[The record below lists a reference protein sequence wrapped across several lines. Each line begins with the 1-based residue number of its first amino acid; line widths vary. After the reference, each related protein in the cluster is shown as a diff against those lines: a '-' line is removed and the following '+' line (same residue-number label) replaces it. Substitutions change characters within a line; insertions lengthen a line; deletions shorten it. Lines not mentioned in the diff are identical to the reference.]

1 MRYFGWQLRKEVFAT
16 ETIFVFLAFMICYFF
31 TGISEVSFHNV
42 FLSDFLRIT
51 CENVL
56 ALIFPML
63 VCLPL
68 AVKYVTEWQSG
79 YLYLML
85 SKMSIKRYVLTKLLT
100 NALIGGLLV
109 SIPAAICL
117 IMLVID
123 KGLSVGSYMESSW
136 QINLFPMLYETHPV
150 GYACMMLLAFF
161 LCGAVFATL
170 GLGIGAILKKRYLAI
185 LLPLAYYI
193 GTAVAFPGGPLN
205 ATNMYTLGHLFS
217 NELIFCLIHEMILF
231 IVGAT
236 LFIMGVQR
244 NVE

>member
-1 MRYFGWQLRKEVFAT
+1 MRYFGWQLKKEILSIETVFVFAA
-16 ETIFVFLAFMICYFF
+16 IMICYFLF
-31 TGISEVSFHNV
+31 GWEEVSFNNV
-42 FLSDFLRIT
+42 FLSDFLRVT

-56 ALIFPML
+56 TLIFPML

-68 AVKYVTEWQSG
+68 AVKHVTECESG
-79 YLYLML
+79 YLFLML
-85 SKMSIKRYVLTKLLT
+85 NKMSVKRYVLIKLMT

-117 IMLVID
+117 ILLIAD
-123 KGLSVGSYMESSW
+123 KGVSVGSYMESAW
-136 QINLFPMLYETHPV
+136 QINLFPMLYETHPI
-150 GYACMMLLAFF
+150 GYACIMLLAFF

-170 GLGIGAILKKRYLAI
+170 GLGIAATLKKRYLVI

-193 GTAVAFPGGPLN
+193 SSAIVFPGGPLN

-217 NELIFCLIHEMILF
+217 FELIFCLIHEMILF
-231 IVGAT
+231 SVGAT